1 MILDKSDKIAYR
13 CQTYEASKTFLE
25 QCEKE
30 GIE

>member
-13 CQTYEASKTFLE
+13 CKTYEASKTFLE